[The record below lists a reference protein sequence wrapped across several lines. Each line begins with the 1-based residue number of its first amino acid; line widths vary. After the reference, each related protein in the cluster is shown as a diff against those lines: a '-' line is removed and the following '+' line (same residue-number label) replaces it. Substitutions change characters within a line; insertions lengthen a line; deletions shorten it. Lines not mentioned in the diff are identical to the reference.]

1 MQLCIFQYIFCFFPA
16 EICSAFENK
25 HFTIESFP
33 FCGKISTI
41 KKGSL
46 TMKEL
51 TELIARLSSERPA
64 EWDGLP
70 DIELYRDQVLGYM
83 KRQHALQPEE
93 AQLTGAMINNYIKS
107 GLLPRAN
114 GKKYTKDHLVY
125 LTAICSLKQVLSVSE
140 TNELLKLQPNIGNT
154 RDFYE
159 DYLAKLE
166 EAFQETARNLN
177 EDDTKEQ
184 LAAAALQ
191 LAISSY
197 AQKLACQKLLDLLKE
212 RSRLQKKASQK
223 SAQK

>member
-1 MQLCIFQYIFCFFPA
+1 
-16 EICSAFENK
+16 
-25 HFTIESFP
+25 
-33 FCGKISTI
+33 
-41 KKGSL
+41 
-46 TMKEL
+46 MKEL

-154 RDFYE
+154 RDFYG

-212 RSRLQKKASQK
+212 PEPPAKEKHPKK